1 MKRSS
6 SSHAATAVALWLA
19 AGTAAAHTGHG
30 HDGLT
35 PMQGLLHA
43 LGEPDHL
50 LMLGIGGVI
59 CTLAAPRA
67 LKWLRRGWRRLQ
79 RARQAG
85 AARPS
90 TPTDATAR

>member
-6 SSHAATAVALWLA
+6 SSHAVAAAALWLA

-30 HDGLT
+30 HDGLS

-59 CTLAAPRA
+59 CTLAAPRM
-67 LKWLRRGWRRLQ
+67 LNRLRRGWQRLQ
-79 RARQAG
+79 RARRAG

-90 TPTDATAR
+90 TPTDAATR